1 LFRRHPAIGRR
12 VLVNLFSGNAI
23 EGVITHRVADQ
34 FIVRAAVLHIQGS
47 DATPPADGEIVID
60 AANVDYIQML

>member
-1 LFRRHPAIGRR
+1 MFRKHPAIGRK

-23 EGVITHRVADQ
+23 EGVLTHRVADQ
-34 FIVRAAVLHIQGS
+34 YILRAALIHEPGS
-47 DATPPADGEIVID
+47 DATPQADGEIVID